1 MNVQKCLDYFGPFQ
15 VENLLVDLAVEN
27 GMTSKTQGPSAKKQK
42 TEVNTESILAS
53 QEENDDYSVIVCE
66 NESHVKAVLEVARA
80 YGEKCVPFKIL
91 FVEGVLHCVMDG
103 WSGEAEHVP
112 MTPVVTFIG
121 DNNNILSMWNLEEMD
136 FEKRIDARGQTLKQM
151 CHQLKY
157 TYKTIQSCIDYFGEI
172 GIIFTE
178 EEIWTKTDYPDYV
191 QGLKSCAAG
200 DNLKANLIKY
210 MFKSEHL
217 SLRFLNGVTEK
228 ESNNAEEKTGGKD
241 MPSGDSD
248 DENGTSLF
256 HLDREGKVR
265 FTKRE
270 AKWATTYLENIDL
283 DGKAKAQLQ
292 KKWFELP
299 QESTDVSV
307 SYCNEN
313 NYGKM
318 NLLWVCGVVRLDNGG
333 VEPQWSSPWSDIR
346 KRSQAKQRK
355 KLVLI
360 PGRLRNKRRQQRN
373 SRKTHPMLI
382 GIKEVHVV
390 TKHLE

>member
-1 MNVQKCLDYFGPFQ
+1 MLTLF
-15 VENLLVDLAVEN
+15 NLFRRLIGIQSFALTIALSSGD
-27 GMTSKTQGPSAKKQK
+27 
-42 TEVNTESILAS
+42 
-53 QEENDDYSVIVCE
+53 
-66 NESHVKAVLEVARA
+66 
-80 YGEKCVPFKIL
+80 
-91 FVEGVLHCVMDG
+91 GVG
-103 WSGEAEHVP
+103 SGQFNRSGEAEHVP

-157 TYKTIQSCIDYFGEI
+157 TYKPIQSCIDYFCEI
-172 GIIFTE
+172 GIILTE
-178 EEIWTKTDYPDYV
+178 EEIWTKTDYHDYV

-292 KKWFELP
+292 RK
-299 QESTDVSV
+299 
-307 SYCNEN
+307 
-313 NYGKM
+313 G
-318 NLLWVCGVVRLDNGG
+318 
-333 VEPQWSSPWSDIR
+333 SSFLRRARMFRYRTATRITM
-346 KRSQAKQRK
+346 AK
-355 KLVLI
+355 
-360 PGRLRNKRRQQRN
+360 
-373 SRKTHPMLI
+373 
-382 GIKEVHVV
+382 
-390 TKHLE
+390 

>member
-27 GMTSKTQGPSAKKQK
+27 SMTSKTQGPSAKKQK

-66 NESHVKAVLEVARA
+66 NESRVKAVLEVARA

-91 FVEGVLHCVMDG
+91 FVEGVLHCVMVG

-157 TYKTIQSCIDYFGEI
+157 TYKPIQSCIDYFGEI

-178 EEIWTKTDYPDYV
+178 EEIWTKTDYHDYV

-200 DNLKANLIKY
+200 DTLNKANLIKY

-228 ESNNAEEKTGGKD
+228 ESNNAEEKT
-241 MPSGDSD
+241 
-248 DENGTSLF
+248 GTSLF

-292 KKWFELP
+292 RK
-299 QESTDVSV
+299 
-307 SYCNEN
+307 
-313 NYGKM
+313 G
-318 NLLWVCGVVRLDNGG
+318 
-333 VEPQWSSPWSDIR
+333 SSFLRRARMFRYRTATRITM
-346 KRSQAKQRK
+346 AK
-355 KLVLI
+355 
-360 PGRLRNKRRQQRN
+360 
-373 SRKTHPMLI
+373 
-382 GIKEVHVV
+382 
-390 TKHLE
+390 